1 LADYSGRIKV
11 DIGWIRRL
19 EGTVLTGWRVN
30 FDLDA
35 PCEQSQSAIEPC
47 GEAITKT
54 RQRLNQ
60 LDIEH

>member
-1 LADYSGRIKV
+1 M

-60 LDIEH
+60 LDIEY